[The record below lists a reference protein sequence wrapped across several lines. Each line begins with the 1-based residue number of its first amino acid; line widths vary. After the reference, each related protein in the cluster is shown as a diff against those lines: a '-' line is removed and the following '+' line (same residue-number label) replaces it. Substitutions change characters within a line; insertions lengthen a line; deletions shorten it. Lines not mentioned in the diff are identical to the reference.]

1 MKGKVWKDFNT
12 SNLEHAHSGRIKR
25 RSAMKQI
32 LTFILTLTMAF
43 SFCVNSFA
51 ATTTA
56 TASETQTDT
65 SKTQAA
71 SSETQADTSK
81 TQAASS
87 ETQAASPKAPAGTS
101 YGISNL
107 SGAPDIVAESAVIM
121 DANSGAVLYGKEA
134 NTKRYPAS
142 ITKVMTALLAVE
154 NCKMNDVI
162 TYSNA
167 AVNGIEAGS
176 STAGI
181 NVGAKLTVED
191 SLYALMLVS
200 ANEAAAAIAEHISG
214 STAEFAKLMT
224 KRAKELGCTNTQFK
238 NPHGLPDEEHYTTA
252 HDMGLILKEAM
263 KYEEFRKIAGT
274 ISYTLKK
281 SDTLKDTLELW
292 NHAKILRENSDYYY
306 KYAEGAKTGFTQVAL
321 NTLVTYAKKG
331 NVELICVILKDYGAD
346 KSYTDTANL
355 FKWAFNQV
363 KAVTPLED
371 FSLKTAMTENTSID
385 STKLDQIQLLNCSYN
400 KDFSVLVKKGFDESK
415 LKTAFKLDEDKK
427 SGKLGYIVISCDG
440 KELGRTEVTY
450 DTTSKQGKNYLEGK
464 TIDDNLKTA
473 PVASKRKEAI
483 HRGISFSLRILIAVI
498 LIILIM
504 HMIHRHELEKRRKER
519 MSHRKKK

>member
-1 MKGKVWKDFNT
+1 MK
-12 SNLEHAHSGRIKR
+12 RIF
-25 RSAMKQI
+25 
-32 LTFILTLTMAF
+32 TFVLTLTMAL

-51 ATTTA
+51 AVNTA
-56 TASETQTDT
+56 TTSETNTDS
-65 SKTQAA
+65 SKA
-71 SSETQADTSK
+71 QADTSK
-81 TQAASS
+81 AQSA
-87 ETQAASPKAPAGTS
+87 S
-101 YGISNL
+101 YGISSL
-107 SGAPDIVAESAVIM
+107 SGAPDIVAESAVVM
-121 DANSGAVLYGKEA
+121 DANTGAVLYGKEA
-134 NTKRYPAS
+134 DTKRYPAS

-154 NCKMNDVI
+154 NCKMSDVI
-162 TYSNA
+162 TYSNS

-214 STAEFAKLMT
+214 STTEFAKLMT
-224 KRAKELGCTNTQFK
+224 KRAKELGCKNTQFK
-238 NPHGLPDEEHYTTA
+238 NPHGLPNEEHYTTA

-263 KYEEFRKIAGT
+263 KHQEFRKIAGT

-321 NTLVTYAKKG
+321 NTLVTYAKKD

-363 KAVTPLED
+363 KSVTPLTD

-385 STKLDQIQLLNCSYN
+385 TTKLDQIQLLNCTYDKN
-400 KDFSVLVKKGFDESK
+400 FSVLVKKDFNESD

-427 SGKLGYIVISCDG
+427 TGRLGYIIISCDD

-450 DTTSKQGKNYLEGK
+450 DTTSKQGKAYQEGK
-464 TIDDNLKTA
+464 SLDDNLKTA
-473 PVASKRKEAI
+473 PVESKRKDAI
-483 HRGISFSLRILIAVI
+483 HKGIEFSLRLLIAVI

-504 HMIHRHELEKRRKER
+504 HFIHRRELEKRRKER
-519 MSHRKKK
+519 ISHRKKK

>member
-1 MKGKVWKDFNT
+1 MK
-12 SNLEHAHSGRIKR
+12 R
-25 RSAMKQI
+25 I
-32 LTFILTLTMAF
+32 LTFILTLTLAL

-51 ATTTA
+51 SATTA
-56 TASETQTDT
+56 TASETQTGT
-65 SKTQAA
+65 SEAKTTSATQAGTSEA
-71 SSETQADTSK
+71 QATSSKVQD
-81 TQAASS
+81 
-87 ETQAASPKAPAGTS
+87 GTS
-101 YGISNL
+101 YGVSSL
-107 SGAPDIVAESAVIM
+107 SGAPDIVAESAVVM
-121 DANSGAVLYGKEA
+121 DANTGTILYGKEA
-134 NTKRYPAS
+134 DTKRYPAS
-142 ITKVMTALLAVE
+142 ITKVMTALLAIE

-162 TYSNA
+162 TYSNS

-200 ANEAAAAIAEHISG
+200 ANEAAAAIAEHVSG
-214 STAEFAKLMT
+214 STTEFAKLMT

-238 NPHGLPDEEHYTTA
+238 NPHGLPNEEHYTTA

-263 KYEEFRKIAGT
+263 KHEEFRKIAGT

-292 NHAKILRENSDYYY
+292 NHAKILRQNSDYYY

-331 NVELICVILKDYGAD
+331 DVELICVILKDYGAD

-363 KAVTPLED
+363 KAVSPLKD
-371 FSLKTAMTENTSID
+371 FSLKTAMTENTSIN
-385 STKLDQIQLLNCSYN
+385 STKLDQLQLLSCSYN
-400 KDFSVLVKKGFDESK
+400 TDFSVLVKKDFDEST

-427 SGKLGYIVISCDG
+427 TGRLGYITISCDG
-440 KELGRTEVTY
+440 KELGHTEVTY
-450 DTTSKQGKNYLEGK
+450 DITSKQGKAYQEGK
-464 TIDDNLKTA
+464 IVDDNLKTA
-473 PVASKRKEAI
+473 PVESKRKDAI
-483 HRGISFSLRILIAVI
+483 HKGISFSLRLLIAVI

>member
-1 MKGKVWKDFNT
+1 MK
-12 SNLEHAHSGRIKR
+12 R
-25 RSAMKQI
+25 I
-32 LTFILTLTMAF
+32 LTFILTLTLAL

-51 ATTTA
+51 AATTA
-56 TASETQTDT
+56 TASETQTGTSEAQTDA

-71 SSETQADTSK
+71 TSEAQTDTSK
-81 TQAASS
+81 VQAGA
-87 ETQAASPKAPAGTS
+87 S

-107 SGAPDIVAESAVIM
+107 SGAPDIVAESAVVM
-121 DANSGAVLYGKEA
+121 DANTGTILYGK
-134 NTKRYPAS
+134 
-142 ITKVMTALLAVE
+142 
-154 NCKMNDVI
+154 
-162 TYSNA
+162 
-167 AVNGIEAGS
+167 EAGS

-200 ANEAAAAIAEHISG
+200 ANEAAAAIAEHVSG
-214 STAEFAKLMT
+214 STTEFAKLMT

-238 NPHGLPDEEHYTTA
+238 NPHGLPNEEHYTTA

-263 KYEEFRKIAGT
+263 KHEEFRKISGT

-281 SDTLKDTLELW
+281 SNTLKDTLELW

-331 NVELICVILKDYGAD
+331 DVELICVILKDYGAD

-363 KAVTPLED
+363 KAVTPLSD

-385 STKLDQIQLLNCSYN
+385 STKLDQIQLLNSTYDKN
-400 KDFSVLVKKGFDESK
+400 FSVLVKKDFNESD

-427 SGKLGYIVISCDG
+427 TGRLGYIVIYCDG
-440 KELGRTEVTY
+440 KKLGQTEVTY
-450 DTTSKQGKNYLEGK
+450 DTTSKQGKAYQEGK
-464 TIDDNLKTA
+464 TVDDNLKTA
-473 PVASKRKEAI
+473 PVASKRKDAI
-483 HRGISFSLRILIAVI
+483 HKGIEFSLRLLVAVI

-504 HMIHRHELEKRRKER
+504 HLIHRHELEKRRKDR
-519 MSHRKKK
+519 ISRRKKK

>member
-1 MKGKVWKDFNT
+1 MKR
-12 SNLEHAHSGRIKR
+12 L
-25 RSAMKQI
+25 
-32 LTFILTLTMAF
+32 LTFILTLTLAL
-43 SFCVNSFA
+43 SFCMNSFA
-51 ATTTA
+51 AATTA
-56 TASETQTDT
+56 TASETQTG
-65 SKTQAA
+65 
-71 SSETQADTSK
+71 SSEAK
-81 TQAASS
+81 VSS
-87 ETQAASPKAPAGTS
+87 EAQTTSSKIQDGTS
-101 YGISNL
+101 YGISSLN
-107 SGAPDIVAESAVIM
+107 GAPDIIAESAVVM
-121 DANSGAVLYGKEA
+121 DANTGTVLYGKEA
-134 NTKRYPAS
+134 DTKRYPAS
-142 ITKVMTALLAVE
+142 ITKVMTALLAIE
-154 NCKMNDVI
+154 NCKMSDVI

-200 ANEAAAAIAEHISG
+200 ANEAAAAIAEHVSG
-214 STAEFAKLMT
+214 STTEFAKLMT

-263 KYEEFRKIAGT
+263 KHEEFRKISGT

-292 NHAKILRENSDYYY
+292 NHAKILRESSDYYY

-331 NVELICVILKDYGAD
+331 DVELICVILKDYGAD

-355 FKWAFNQV
+355 FKWTFNQI
-363 KAVTPLED
+363 KAVAPLED

-400 KDFSVLVKKGFDESK
+400 KDFSVLVKKDFDESK

-427 SGKLGYIVISCDG
+427 TGRLGYIVISCDN
-440 KELGRTEVTY
+440 KKLGQTEVTY
-450 DTTSKQGKNYLEGK
+450 DITSKQGKAYQEGK
-464 TIDDNLKTA
+464 SVDDNLKTA

-483 HRGISFSLRILIAVI
+483 HKGIEFSLRLLIAVI

-519 MSHRKKK
+519 ISRRKKK

>member
-1 MKGKVWKDFNT
+1 MK
-12 SNLEHAHSGRIKR
+12 RIF
-25 RSAMKQI
+25 
-32 LTFILTLTMAF
+32 TFVLTLTMAL

-51 ATTTA
+51 AATTA
-56 TASETQTDT
+56 TSETQTTASTAQTDSSEAQTASTQSDT
-65 SKTQAA
+65 SKTQ
-71 SSETQADTSK
+71 SDSVETQ
-81 TQAASS
+81 
-87 ETQAASPKAPAGTS
+87 EGTS
-101 YGISNL
+101 FGISKL
-107 SGAPDIVAESAVIM
+107 SGAPDIVAESAVVM
-121 DANSGAVLYGKEA
+121 DANSGTILYGKEA

-154 NCKMNDVI
+154 NCNMSDVI
-162 TYSNA
+162 TYSNS

-263 KYEEFRKIAGT
+263 KHQEFRKIAGT

-292 NHAKILRENSDYYY
+292 NHAKILRQNSDYYY
-306 KYAEGAKTGFTQVAL
+306 EYAEGAKTGFTQVAL
-321 NTLVTYAKKG
+321 NTLVTYAKKD
-331 NVELICVILKDYGAD
+331 NVELICVILKDHGAD
-346 KSYTDTANL
+346 NSYTDTANL

-363 KAVTPLED
+363 KAITPLTDTD
-371 FSLKTAMTENTSID
+371 FSLKTAMTENKSIE
-385 STKLDQIQLLNCSYN
+385 STKLDQIQLLNCSYDTN
-400 KDFSVLVKKGFDESK
+400 FSVLVKKDFDQSS

-427 SGKLGYIVISCDG
+427 AGRLGYITISCDG
-440 KELGRTEVTY
+440 KDLGRTAVTY
-450 DTTSKQGKNYLEGK
+450 DTSSKQGKSYLEGK
-464 TIDDNLKTA
+464 SLDDNLKTA
-473 PVASKRKEAI
+473 PVESKRKDAI
-483 HRGISFSLRILIAVI
+483 HKGIAFSLRILIAVI

-519 MSHRKKK
+519 MSHRKKDRF

>member
-1 MKGKVWKDFNT
+1 MK
-12 SNLEHAHSGRIKR
+12 R
-25 RSAMKQI
+25 I
-32 LTFILTLTMAF
+32 LTFILTLTMAL

-56 TASETQTDT
+56 TTSQPQTGASY
-65 SKTQAA
+65 
-71 SSETQADTSK
+71 
-81 TQAASS
+81 
-87 ETQAASPKAPAGTS
+87 GTS
-101 YGISNL
+101 SL
-107 SGAPDIVAESAVIM
+107 SGAPDIVAESAVVM
-121 DANSGAVLYGKEA
+121 DANTGTVLYGKEA
-134 NTKRYPAS
+134 DTKRYPAS

-154 NCKMNDVI
+154 NCQMSDVI
-162 TYSNA
+162 TYSNS

-214 STAEFAKLMT
+214 STTEFAKLMT

-263 KYEEFRKIAGT
+263 KHQEFRKIAGT

-281 SDTLKDTLELW
+281 SDTLTDTLELW
-292 NHAKILRENSDYYY
+292 NHAKILRKNSDYYY
-306 KYAEGAKTGFTQVAL
+306 EYAEGAKTGFTQVAL
-321 NTLVTYAKKG
+321 NTLVTYAQKD
-331 NVELICVILKDYGAD
+331 NVELICVILKDHGAD
-346 KSYTDTANL
+346 NSYTDTANL

-363 KAVTPLED
+363 KAVTPLTD
-371 FSLKTAMTENTSID
+371 FSLKTAMTENTSIG
-385 STKLDQIQLLNCSYN
+385 TEKLDQIQLLNCSYDTN
-400 KDFSVLVKKGFDESK
+400 FSVLVKKDFDESS

-427 SGKLGYIVISCDG
+427 AGRLGYIVISCDG
-440 KELGRTEVTY
+440 KELGRTSVTY
-450 DTTSKQGKNYLEGK
+450 DTSSKQGKNYLEGK
-464 TIDDNLKTA
+464 SLDDNLKTA
-473 PVASKRKEAI
+473 PVESKRKDAI

-519 MSHRKKK
+519 MSHRKRK

>member
-1 MKGKVWKDFNT
+1 MT
-12 SNLEHAHSGRIKR
+12 
-25 RSAMKQI
+25 
-32 LTFILTLTMAF
+32 F

-51 ATTTA
+51 AATTA
-56 TASETQTDT
+56 TDSTTSTAATTSTASKEPTG
-65 SKTQAA
+65 A
-71 SSETQADTSK
+71 SY
-81 TQAASS
+81 
-87 ETQAASPKAPAGTS
+87 GTS
-101 YGISNL
+101 SL
-107 SGAPDIVAESAVIM
+107 SGAPDIVAESAVVM
-121 DANSGAVLYGKEA
+121 DANTGAILYGKEA

-154 NCKMNDVI
+154 NCNMSDII
-162 TYSNA
+162 TYSNS

-214 STAEFAKLMT
+214 STTEFAKLMT

-263 KYEEFRKIAGT
+263 KHQEFRKIAGT

-281 SDTLKDTLELW
+281 SDTLTDTLELW
-292 NHAKILRENSDYYY
+292 NHAKILRQNSDYYY

-321 NTLVTYAKKG
+321 NTLVTYAQKD

-363 KAVTPLED
+363 KAVTPLTD
-371 FSLKTAMTENTSID
+371 FSLKTAMTENSTID
-385 STKLDQIQLLNCSYN
+385 STKLDQIQLLNCSYDTN
-400 KDFSVLVKKGFDESK
+400 FSVLVKKDFDETK
-415 LKTAFKLDEDKK
+415 LKTSFKLDEDKNN
-427 SGKLGYIVISCDG
+427 GRLGYIIISCND

-450 DTTSKQGKNYLEGK
+450 DITSKQGKAYIEGK
-464 TIDDNLKTA
+464 SLDDNLKTA
-473 PVASKRKEAI
+473 PVESKRKDAI

-519 MSHRKKK
+519 MSHRKRK

>member
-1 MKGKVWKDFNT
+1 MKRLF
-12 SNLEHAHSGRIKR
+12 
-25 RSAMKQI
+25 
-32 LTFILTLTMAF
+32 TFILTLTMAF

-51 ATTTA
+51 AAATTTTA
-56 TASETQTDT
+56 TETTAATAATTEAS
-65 SKTQAA
+65 
-71 SSETQADTSK
+71 ADTSS
-81 TQAASS
+81 TQTTGASY
-87 ETQAASPKAPAGTS
+87 GTS
-101 YGISNL
+101 KL
-107 SGAPDIVAESAVIM
+107 SGAPDIVAESAVVM
-121 DANSGAVLYGKEA
+121 DAGTGTVLYGKEA
-134 NTKRYPAS
+134 STKRYPAS

-154 NCKMNDVI
+154 NCNMSDII

-214 STAEFAKLMT
+214 STTEFAKLMT
-224 KRAKELGCTNTQFK
+224 KRAKELGCKNTQFK

-252 HDMGLILKEAM
+252 YDMGLILKEAM
-263 KYEEFRKIAGT
+263 KHPEFRKIAGT

-281 SDTLKDTLELW
+281 SDSLTDTLELW
-292 NHAKILRENSDYYY
+292 NHAKILRQNSDYYY
-306 KYAEGAKTGFTQVAL
+306 EYAKGAKTGFTQVAL
-321 NTLVTYAKKG
+321 NTLVTYAKKD
-331 NVELICVILKDYGAD
+331 NVELICVILKDHGAD

-363 KAVTPLED
+363 KAVTPLTN
-371 FSLKTAMTENTSID
+371 FSLKTAMTENSSID
-385 STKLDQIQLLNCSYN
+385 SAKLDQIQLLNSSYDTN
-400 KDFSVLVKKGFDESK
+400 FSVLVKKD
-415 LKTAFKLDEDKK
+415 
-427 SGKLGYIVISCDG
+427 CDD

-450 DTTSKQGKNYLEGK
+450 DITSKQGKTYLEGK
-464 TIDDNLKTA
+464 SLDDNLKTA

-483 HRGISFSLRILIAVI
+483 HKGISFSLRILIAVI

-519 MSHRKKK
+519 ISHRKKS